1 MSVYCPMCEGTRH
14 ESLGL
19 LGELQY
25 LRCCACHAIFE
36 TDAESEIFPSFGED
50 DEP

>member
-36 TDAESEIFPSFGED
+36 SDAQSNFVSFFGED